1 METCINHI
9 YYCLLIALTFIVFF
23 GNLLVILAVLKTK
36 RLRRVTDLYIVS
48 LTVADLLV
56 AVLILPFSII
66 RQYYGYWPYESH
78 ELCLYFLSANIFL
91 CVSSILN
98 VCCISI
104 DRYIAITSPMK
115 YIGKRTRQTALA
127 MIIFAWSASFIAM
140 LPPLLGA
147 QHHTGVR
154 NCYVRSDAW
163 YRILTGALAFYI
175 PFPLVGFI
183 YLRIFWVIHSRRKAF
198 KSVRFSSKLKEH
210 RYGSLSILFQLN
222 GLGRIKRWLRADDF
236 TKCRLFVLHS
246 KKSEICTTYISENR
260 CKQMTQITLNFSN
273 KDDISLKETYI
284 PSESCS
290 TFKDP
295 NIQLVKGISDT
306 VTSLEEPIGVVQI
319 SLVPRRFRFVENL
332 VLPNKLEKRPS
343 CSISENTA
351 SIYSVQDDNKSVIIS
366 TSDQHSRTSEN
377 ITTKMHKKTDMDIK
391 IMNHNRHSTSV
402 SNRHQRQIFNK
413 EQKSV
418 RSVSIVVGCFMICWI
433 PFATVYLVEGICE
446 CLLSEKVYM
455 TTGWIAYINSLCNPF
470 IYALCNKEY
479 ADAFRR
485 LLHLR

>member
-1 METCINHI
+1 MDILNNSSGKPYFIVVNTFKLSHCYSPNQKTDRFIIYVCKPVRMKELTFNMSSTVLESVRIKTDVNTCCLLSSKYTNWSTDDMNLTGNNTAMLSQWRHVLTIFTT
-9 YYCLLIALTFIVFF
+9 CLLIALTFIVFF

-306 VTSLEEPIGVVQI
+306 VTSLEEPIG
-319 SLVPRRFRFVENL
+319 
-332 VLPNKLEKRPS
+332 
-343 CSISENTA
+343 
-351 SIYSVQDDNKSVIIS
+351 
-366 TSDQHSRTSEN
+366 
-377 ITTKMHKKTDMDIK
+377 
-391 IMNHNRHSTSV
+391 
-402 SNRHQRQIFNK
+402 
-413 EQKSV
+413 
-418 RSVSIVVGCFMICWI
+418 
-433 PFATVYLVEGICE
+433 
-446 CLLSEKVYM
+446 
-455 TTGWIAYINSLCNPF
+455 
-470 IYALCNKEY
+470 
-479 ADAFRR
+479 
-485 LLHLR
+485 